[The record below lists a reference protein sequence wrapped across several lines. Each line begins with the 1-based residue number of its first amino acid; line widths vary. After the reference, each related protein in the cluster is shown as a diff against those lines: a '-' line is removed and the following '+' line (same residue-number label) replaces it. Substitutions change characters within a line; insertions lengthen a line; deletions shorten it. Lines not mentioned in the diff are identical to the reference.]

1 MHESCASA
9 VRLERNLTNIDCMCL
24 WLIVAVSTNMDDDQF
39 GRGEFVFRRA
49 PLSMCKLG
57 HAVASEWT
65 ALFVCAGKKLYLQG
79 ETPGY
84 ANLLKPP

>member
-1 MHESCASA
+1 MMTSS
-9 VRLERNLTNIDCMCL
+9 
-24 WLIVAVSTNMDDDQF
+24 

-49 PLSMCKLG
+49 PLSMCKSG

-84 ANLLKPP
+84 ANLLKPPKPSIPKPKAYP